1 MQICVFIGYDC
12 SVKAGLTG
20 SLADCFIFGS
30 SAIQTSPQKSQD
42 NVEISLI
49 CLSLTILTLRNLD
62 YDLNKFNLKSRI
74 KQKNAVN
81 ITLVKSCVEAGQ
93 KLG

>member
-1 MQICVFIGYDC
+1 MQICVFAFIGCDC

-62 YDLNKFNLKSRI
+62 YDLNKFNLKSQI
-74 KQKNAVN
+74 NAVN
-81 ITLVKSCVEAGQ
+81 ITLVRSCVEAGQ
-93 KLG
+93 KLD